1 MISKYSEKGTKLIVC
16 LKGRCKGVQD
26 DSVVIEEGQIFG
38 VEDIYKKN
46 YKKEEVE
53 K

>member
-16 LKGRCKGVQD
+16 LKGRCKGVQG
-26 DSVVIEEGQIFG
+26 DSVVFEEGQIFG

-46 YKKEEVE
+46 SKKKEIE